1 MTGPKASSSAS
12 TIRLDQFLK
21 VQRVV
26 ATGGQAKLMIQ
37 SGEVLVNGQ
46 VETCR
51 GRQLMVGTV
60 VTVGDREFL
69 CSSKEE

>member
-1 MTGPKASSSAS
+1 MTGKKASSTSA
-12 TIRLDQFLK
+12 IRLDQFLK

-37 SGEVLVNGQ
+37 SGEVLVNGR

-51 GRQLMVGTV
+51 GRQLVVGDV
-60 VTVGDREFL
+60 VTVGDGEFL
-69 CSSKEE
+69 CSSKEA